1 MLAGLVVM
9 THIAGAHAQGVED
22 DAAVV
27 GALQAAARASG
38 EAYEELRVLCDTI
51 GHRLSGTDAL
61 DRAIAWA
68 NDALLADGHDV
79 ALEPVDVPVWRR
91 GALNLRETS
100 PLDRPL
106 HALAL
111 GNSVATTG
119 EGLTADVLVVSSF
132 EAFEDVK
139 AQAKGRMIV
148 WDVPF
153 TTYGDTV
160 RYRGEGA
167 TVAARAGA
175 VASLVRSVSP
185 ISLDTPHTG
194 NQRYGGDVTPIPA
207 AAITLEDATRLH
219 RLQDAG
225 VTPRLH
231 LSLTASQ
238 AGTARSAN
246 VVATLAGRETP
257 EEVIVLGCH
266 LDSWDVG
273 QGAQD
278 DGAGCVTVMAALD
291 LLRQAPTPPR
301 RTVRAVLYTNE
312 ENGLAGG
319 KAFAAAHGRERILY
333 AIEDDT
339 GSGRPLGFGVEAETA
354 DGSSDPTRATAVAE
368 ALAPLARLL
377 APLGAGDVS
386 LGHSGADISPLLP
399 LGVVGLG
406 LSHDMTGYWPVHHTE
421 ADTFDKVDPHLV
433 RDNVAALATAAWYL
447 AERAPDPRPAP
458 PAARKGRR

>member
-1 MLAGLVVM
+1 MFTGALVVSLFA
-9 THIAGAHAQGVED
+9 TAHADEAA
-22 DAAVV
+22 DAAFVQS
-27 GALQAAARASG
+27 LQAAARASS
-38 EAYEELRVLCDTI
+38 EAYDELRVLTDTI
-51 GHRLSGTDAL
+51 GHRLSGSASL

-68 NDALLADGHDV
+68 QAELLADGHQV

-91 GALNLRETS
+91 GALSIQEVA

-111 GNSVATTG
+111 GNSVATDG
-119 EGLTADVLVVSSF
+119 DGVTAEVLVVSSF
-132 EAFEDVK
+132 EEFAAV
-139 AQAKGRMIV
+139 QGRAAGRIVV

-153 TTYGDTV
+153 TTYGETV

-167 TVAARAGA
+167 TVASRAGA

-194 NQRYGGDVTPIPA
+194 NQRYGADVTPIPT

-225 VTPRLH
+225 ISPRLH

-238 AGTARSAN
+238 AGTAPSAN
-246 VVATLAGRETP
+246 VVATLPGREVP
-257 EEVIVLGCH
+257 DEVVLIGCH

-319 KAFAAAHGRERILY
+319 KAYAAAHGREAILY

-339 GSGRPLGFGVEAETA
+339 GSGRPLGLGVEVEGP
-354 DGSSDPTRATAVAE
+354 DGESDPVRAEAVA
-368 ALAPLARLL
+368 ASLAPLAHWL
-377 APLGAGDVS
+377 APLGAGEVGP
-386 LGHSGADISPLLP
+386 GHSGADISPLLA

-406 LSHDMTGYWPVHHTE
+406 LSHDMTGYWPVHHTD
-421 ADTFDKVDPHLV
+421 ADTFDKVDPALV
-433 RDNVAALATAAWYL
+433 RENVAALATAAWYL
-447 AERAPDPRPAP
+447 AERAPDPRPARKP
-458 PAARKGRR
+458 TIKARR